1 MAAFAYQKIF
11 IHSFSHSSEMHMW
24 QHSSEKF
31 GTNKFISY
39 KKKTEYGKETK
50 KIKQHWNSSTN
61 IWYEKQSSKQQN
73 AASKITLK
81 HQQ

>member
-39 KKKTEYGKETK
+39 KKKLNTEKKQKKNNIEIVQQTFGTK
-50 KIKQHWNSSTN
+50 NNLQSNKTQHP
-61 IWYEKQSSKQQN
+61 K
-73 AASKITLK
+73 
-81 HQQ
+81 